1 MRDKQI
7 IDYLLVF
14 ILGIAFGLV
23 IIKLFNVKDNRLKGL
38 IIVSSILALYV
49 FYFIVRLIDIHK
61 DKKEINIIENLSS
74 ETVEEEV

>member
-7 IDYLLVF
+7 VDYLLVF

-23 IIKLFNVKDNRLKGL
+23 IIKLFNIKDNRIKAL
-38 IIVSSILALYV
+38 IIVSSILALYG

-61 DKKEINIIENLSS
+61 DKKEINIIENLTSD
-74 ETVEEEV
+74 TVEEEV

>member
-23 IIKLFNVKDNRLKGL
+23 ILKLFNIKDNRLKAIV
-38 IIVSSILALYV
+38 IISSILALHG

>member
-1 MRDKQI
+1 MRDKKI
-7 IDYLLVF
+7 VDYLLVF

-23 IIKLFNVKDNRLKGL
+23 IVKLFNIRDNRLKAIV
-38 IIVSSILALYV
+38 IISSILALHG

>member
-7 IDYLLVF
+7 VDYLLIF

-23 IIKLFNVKDNRLKGL
+23 ILKLFNIKDNRLKAIV
-38 IIVSSILALYV
+38 IISSILALHG